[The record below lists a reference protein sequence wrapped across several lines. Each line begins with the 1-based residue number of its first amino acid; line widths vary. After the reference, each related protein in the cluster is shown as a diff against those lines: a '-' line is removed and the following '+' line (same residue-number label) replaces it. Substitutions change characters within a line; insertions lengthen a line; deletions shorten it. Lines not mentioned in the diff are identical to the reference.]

1 MGGISRGWQLT
12 KLSFSVIRK
21 DKELLLFPLISGII
35 TILLAISFF
44 LPFILSTDWNAGASP
59 EDSEPTL
66 LLLFIPFYIIAYFIA
81 IFFNVAIVA
90 CATKRLDGG
99 DPTFSYGIGFAK
111 SRLKYIFQWAIFA
124 AIVGLILRAIQQRVG
139 AVGKILVALAGLA
152 WSIATYFVIPVIAFE
167 EMTPLNAIKRSAGI
181 LRKSW
186 GEALISNL
194 GMGLIFFVF
203 SLVGFLI
210 IILGF
215 AIGGLMGLA
224 VGAIVAV
231 IYWVFIGV
239 LATAAQNV
247 LMAALYRFAT
257 TGKTSMEFPT
267 YVLENPWTV

>member
-1 MGGISRGWQLT
+1 MGRISRGWQLT

-21 DKELLLFPLISGII
+21 DKELLLFPLISSII

-44 LPFILSTDWNAGASP
+44 LPFMLSSDWGEGASA
-59 EDSEPTL
+59 EEAELTL
-66 LLLFIPFYIIAYFIA
+66 LLLLIPFYIIAYFIA

-90 CATKRLDGG
+90 CAMKRLDGG

-194 GMGLIFFVF
+194 GMGLIFFAF
-203 SLVGFLI
+203 ALLGFLFMI
-210 IILGF
+210 IGF
-215 AIGGLMGLA
+215 AIGGAMGLV
-224 VGAIVAV
+224 VGVIIAL
-231 IYWVFIGV
+231 IYWVFIAL
-239 LATAAQNV
+239 LATTAQNV

-267 YVLENPWTV
+267 HVLENPWTL

>member
-44 LPFILSTDWNAGASP
+44 LPFILSSDWSAGASP
-59 EDSEPTL
+59 EDSELTL

>member
-21 DKELLLFPLISGII
+21 DKELLLFPLISGLI

-44 LPFILSTDWNAGASP
+44 LPFILSSDWSAGASP
-59 EDSEPTL
+59 EDSELTL